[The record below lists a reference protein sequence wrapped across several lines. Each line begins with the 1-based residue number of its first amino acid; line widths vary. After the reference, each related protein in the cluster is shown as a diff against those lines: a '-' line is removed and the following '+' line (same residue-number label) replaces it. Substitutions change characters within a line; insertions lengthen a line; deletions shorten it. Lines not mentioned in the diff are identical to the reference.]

1 MSGVVV
7 VDYGAGNTR
16 SVRAALAHLGAS
28 SVVSSDPKK
37 IAESDMVILPGVG
50 SARTAMDHLEST
62 GAALALRDRFAAGS
76 PILGICLGMQLALEH
91 SDEDGGVDGIGL
103 LPGSVH
109 LMTEGRVPRLGWAN
123 VEPWGEASTLPTRSP
138 RRAPTAWRRPR
149 ASRSRSSVDPSW
161 ASSSIPKK
169 VGPPVGLP
177 RAMPLARLIPC
188 LDVAHGRVVKGV
200 NFVGLRD
207 VGDPVELARFYS
219 DGGADEL
226 VFLDITATPEDSATM
241 TSVVADVADVL
252 EIPFTVG
259 GGVRSV
265 EDAIRIIESGA
276 DRVSLN
282 SAALADPG
290 LISAIARRYGSQAVV
305 VAIDAGDGVV
315 HTHGGRV
322 ATSTET
328 IPWAV
333 EAASRGA
340 GEILLTSIAHDG
352 RREGFD
358 LALTGAV
365 RDAVTIPVIASG
377 GAGSAQ
383 HVADA
388 LRIADA
394 ALIASIVHENPAG
407 LPGLRREIQ
416 ELGIQLR
423 PIKELI

>member
-1 MSGVVV
+1 
-7 VDYGAGNTR
+7 
-16 SVRAALAHLGAS
+16 
-28 SVVSSDPKK
+28 
-37 IAESDMVILPGVG
+37 
-50 SARTAMDHLEST
+50 
-62 GAALALRDRFAAGS
+62 
-76 PILGICLGMQLALEH
+76 
-91 SDEDGGVDGIGL
+91 
-103 LPGSVH
+103 
-109 LMTEGRVPRLGWAN
+109 
-123 VEPWGEASTLPTRSP
+123 
-138 RRAPTAWRRPR
+138 
-149 ASRSRSSVDPSW
+149 
-161 ASSSIPKK
+161 
-169 VGPPVGLP
+169 
-177 RAMPLARLIPC
+177 MPLARLIPC

-226 VFLDITATPEDSATM
+226 VFLDIAATPEDSATM

-282 SAALADPG
+282 SAALADPS
-290 LISAIARRYGSQAVV
+290 LIGDIARRYGSQAVV

-315 HTHGGRV
+315 QTHGGRV
-322 ATSTET
+322 ATTTRT

-358 LALTGAV
+358 LALTAAV
-365 RDAVTIPVIASG
+365 RDAVSVPVIASG
-377 GAGSAQ
+377 GAGSAV
-383 HVADA
+383 HVAEA
-388 LRIADA
+388 LRITDA

-416 ELGIQLR
+416 DLGIQLR
-423 PIKELI
+423 PVRELI

>member
-1 MSGVVV
+1 
-7 VDYGAGNTR
+7 
-16 SVRAALAHLGAS
+16 
-28 SVVSSDPKK
+28 
-37 IAESDMVILPGVG
+37 
-50 SARTAMDHLEST
+50 
-62 GAALALRDRFAAGS
+62 
-76 PILGICLGMQLALEH
+76 
-91 SDEDGGVDGIGL
+91 
-103 LPGSVH
+103 
-109 LMTEGRVPRLGWAN
+109 
-123 VEPWGEASTLPTRSP
+123 
-138 RRAPTAWRRPR
+138 
-149 ASRSRSSVDPSW
+149 
-161 ASSSIPKK
+161 
-169 VGPPVGLP
+169 
-177 RAMPLARLIPC
+177 MPFARLIPC

-207 VGDPVELARFYS
+207 VGDPVELAKFYS
-219 DGGADEL
+219 DGGDDEL

-241 TSVVADVADVL
+241 TSVVAEVADVL

-282 SAALADPG
+282 SAALADPN
-290 LISAIARRYGSQAVV
+290 LIGAIARRYGSQAVV

-322 ATSTET
+322 VTTTKT

-340 GEILLTSIAHDG
+340 GEILLTSISHDG
-352 RREGFD
+352 KREGFD
-358 LALTGAV
+358 LALTAAV
-365 RDAVTIPVIASG
+365 RDAVSVPVIASG
-377 GAGSAQ
+377 GAGSAA
-383 HVADA
+383 HVAEA

-423 PIKELI
+423 PMKELI

>member
-1 MSGVVV
+1 
-7 VDYGAGNTR
+7 
-16 SVRAALAHLGAS
+16 
-28 SVVSSDPKK
+28 
-37 IAESDMVILPGVG
+37 
-50 SARTAMDHLEST
+50 
-62 GAALALRDRFAAGS
+62 
-76 PILGICLGMQLALEH
+76 
-91 SDEDGGVDGIGL
+91 
-103 LPGSVH
+103 
-109 LMTEGRVPRLGWAN
+109 
-123 VEPWGEASTLPTRSP
+123 
-138 RRAPTAWRRPR
+138 
-149 ASRSRSSVDPSW
+149 
-161 ASSSIPKK
+161 
-169 VGPPVGLP
+169 
-177 RAMPLARLIPC
+177 MPLARLIPC

-207 VGDPVELARFYS
+207 VGDPVELAKFYS

-226 VFLDITATPEDSATM
+226 VFLDITATPDDTATM

-282 SAALADPG
+282 SAALADPS

-322 ATSTET
+322 ETTTKT

-340 GEILLTSIAHDG
+340 GEILLTSISHDG

-358 LALTGAV
+358 LELTAAV
-365 RDAVTIPVIASG
+365 RAAVGVPVIASG

-383 HVADA
+383 HVVEA
-388 LRIADA
+388 LRVTDA

-407 LPGLRREIQ
+407 LPVLRREI
-416 ELGIQLR
+416 EALGIELR
-423 PIKELI
+423 PMKAER